1 MNPGREF
8 RYSHKNFTNLNS
20 DSHQHNKG
28 KKGLLMDF
36 TLELDKKQLETIENI
51 LEEELIEL
59 GVQNVILIDLA
70 GNVIVNLDNGK
81 INHDVYSLAAL
92 AAGNFGAVSAMA
104 NIIGEQ
110 EFSLLFHKGE
120 TDSIHFSKVTQDLL
134 LITIFGKDVSLGF
147 LRLKVNEANRKIQ
160 ALF

>member
-1 MNPGREF
+1 
-8 RYSHKNFTNLNS
+8 
-20 DSHQHNKG
+20 
-28 KKGLLMDF
+28 MDF
-36 TLELDKKQLETIENI
+36 TLELNKKQLETIEQI

-134 LITIFGKDVSLGF
+134 LITIFSKDVSLGF

-160 ALF
+160 AMF